1 MQRKLTIALAL
12 TATVSILLVG
22 LGVLIM
28 ARVSA
33 TSDAEDEVRRGL
45 RIVGQFLD
53 DQDRTSRRLDELL
66 TASRQDFELDT
77 LGAALLTEDGV
88 LRGFGTRGPGRT
100 AAANNTDLPTLV
112 DLTVDQR
119 EALDGGDTVLF
130 SGDGEVIGIRAVPRL
145 RLDQQ
150 IENTVVVVGVRRVS
164 TVSGRALAWFLGSS
178 IVVLLGAIAA
188 GTVLARR
195 LARPLRDMQA
205 ATASIAAGD
214 LSARVHN
221 VGTDEVADLG
231 LAVNRMAE
239 DLQRSKALDRQFLM
253 SVSHDLKTPLTAIS
267 GYAEALSDG
276 AATDPKAAGEVIQ
289 NHAGRLNRLV
299 GDLLDLAK
307 LDANRF
313 RFDLRPFDLGV
324 LAGRTVAGQT
334 KQAEQ
339 HGLDLGFQGLPSVM
353 VNGDADRSA
362 QAIGNLIDNAIKFAN
377 STVTVL
383 VHTEST
389 GDRDWAIVA
398 VQDDGPGI
406 PEADLEHIFDR
417 LYTGAAQPKRAEN
430 PTGLGLA
437 IVRELI
443 HAMGGGVAATNNPS
457 GGASLSFRLPL
468 VSGGFDA
475 SGIPTTPQVTQPQRP

>member
-53 DQDRTSRRLDELL
+53 DQDRTSRRIDELL
-66 TASRQDFELDT
+66 AASRQDFELDT
-77 LGAALLTEDGV
+77 LGGAILAEDGR
-88 LRGFGTRGPGRT
+88 LREFGSRGPGRAT
-100 AAANNTDLPTLV
+100 VPNTESLPDLV
-112 DLTVDQR
+112 DLTDDQR
-119 EALDGGDTVLF
+119 AALTAGDTILV
-130 SGDGEVIGIRAVPRL
+130 SGDGEVIGIRAIPRL

-150 IENTVVVVGVRRVS
+150 IDGSVVIVGVRRIS

-178 IVVLLGAIAA
+178 VVVLAGAVVA

-205 ATASIAAGD
+205 TTASIAAGD
-214 LSARVHN
+214 LGARVHN

-276 AATDPKAAGEVIQ
+276 AATDPQAAGEVIR

-334 KQAEQ
+334 KQAEH
-339 HGLDLGFQGLPSVM
+339 HGLHLGVQGVPSVM
-353 VNGDADRSA
+353 VSGDADRCA

-377 STVTVL
+377 ASVTVL
-383 VHTEST
+383 VETASDT
-389 GDRDWAIVA
+389 AGDWAIVA

-406 PEADLEHIFDR
+406 PEADLGHIFDR

-443 HAMGGGVAATNNPS
+443 HAMGGQVAASNNPT

-468 VSGGFDA
+468 VPSGTGA
-475 SGIPTTPQVTQPQRP
+475 AATTTRLAAQPPQP

>member
-1 MQRKLTIALAL
+1 
-12 TATVSILLVG
+12 
-22 LGVLIM
+22 M

-53 DQDRTSRRLDELL
+53 DQDRTSRRIDELFA
-66 TASRQDFELDT
+66 ASRQDFELDS
-77 LGAALLTEDGV
+77 LNGAILTDNGV
-88 LRGFGTRGPGRT
+88 LRAFGSRGVGRSPT
-100 AAANNTDLPTLV
+100 TNETIPDLVNLTDEQRTELDAGETILV
-112 DLTVDQR
+112 S
-119 EALDGGDTVLF
+119 EDGQV
-130 SGDGEVIGIRAVPRL
+130 VGIRAVPRL

-150 IENTVVVVGVRRVS
+150 PAGTVVVVGVRRVS
-164 TVSGRALAWFLGSS
+164 TVSGRTLAWFLGSS
-178 IVVLLGAIAA
+178 VVVLIGAVAA

-205 ATASIAAGD
+205 TTASIAAGD
-214 LSARVHN
+214 LSARVNN

-276 AATDPKAAGEVIQ
+276 AATDPRAAGEVIQ

-334 KQAEQ
+334 KEAEH
-339 HGLDLGFQGLPSVM
+339 HGLNLELHGLPSVM

-362 QAIGNLIDNAIKFAN
+362 QAIGNLIDNAIKFAAT
-377 STVTVL
+377 TVTVR
-383 VHTEST
+383 VSTESID
-389 GDRDWAIVA
+389 GADWAVVA

-406 PEADLEHIFDR
+406 PDGDLNHIFDR

-443 HAMGGGVAATNNPS
+443 SAMGGQVAAANNPT
-457 GGASLSFRLPL
+457 GGASLGFRLPL
-468 VSGGFDA
+468 VPVAADGSDA
-475 SGIPTTPQVTQPQRP
+475 SVTRQAAQTPKP